1 MAVSFEK
8 AVIIGLG
15 LIGGSLAAAFKRKGV
30 LENIIGVDSESV
42 IRKAKE
48 KKLINKGFEKH
59 KLQEAVKDA
68 DLIILATP
76 INQILKHLTLLPQFV
91 KPGALITDVGSTK
104 RAIVE
109 TAGEHLPSNVY
120 FLGGHPMAGSEKT
133 GLDHIDP
140 FLFENAIYV
149 LTNHS
154 ASDDLVKKYVRIIE
168 IIGASVLFLTPA
180 EHDEIAAVVSHLP
193 QMLAV
198 TLMNYAA
205 KMNKDNPAYL
215 KLAAGGFRD
224 MTRVASSPFDIWA
237 DICKTNTRNIEL
249 AFQQLNIELSANK
262 NLLSNNRQLETLFET
277 AARNRLSIPTDSRG
291 FLRPHFDISIVIE
304 DKPGMIASIA
314 TTLADEEI
322 NIKDIEI
329 LKIREGD
336 AGTMRLAFEN
346 EKDREAALSLL
357 AQNNFDVLKRM

>member
-30 LENIIGVDSESV
+30 LENIIGVDSEFV

-48 KKLINKGFEKH
+48 TKLINKGFEKH

-104 RAIVE
+104 RAIVA

-205 KMNKDNPAYL
+205 KRNNNNPAYL

-224 MTRVASSPFDIWA
+224 MTRIASSPFDVWA
-237 DICKTNTRNIEL
+237 DICKTNAENIEF
-249 AFQQLNIELSANK
+249 AIEQLMTDLSASK
-262 NLLSNNRQLETLFET
+262 NLLTENRQLQSFFET
-277 AARNRLSIPTDSRG
+277 AARNRLSIPKDSRG
-291 FLRPHFDISIVIE
+291 FLRPQFDISVIIE

-314 TTLADEEI
+314 AILADEEI

-329 LKIREGD
+329 LKMREGD
-336 AGTMRLAFEN
+336 AGTMRLAFQN
-346 EKDREAALSLL
+346 ETDREAALKLL
-357 AQNNFDVLKRM
+357 AQKSFQVAKR

>member
-30 LENIIGVDSESV
+30 LENIIGVDSEFV

-59 KLQEAVKDA
+59 KLQEAVKGA

-205 KMNKDNPAYL
+205 KRNNNNPAYL

-224 MTRVASSPFDIWA
+224 MTRIASSPFDVWA
-237 DICKTNTRNIEL
+237 DICKTNAENIEF
-249 AFQQLNIELSANK
+249 AIEQLMTDLSASK
-262 NLLSNNRQLETLFET
+262 NLLTENRQLQSFFET
-277 AARNRLSIPTDSRG
+277 AARNRLSIPKDSRG
-291 FLRPHFDISIVIE
+291 FLRPQFDISVIIE

-314 TTLADEEI
+314 AILADEEI

-329 LKIREGD
+329 LKMREGD
-336 AGTMRLAFEN
+336 AGTMRLAFQN
-346 EKDREAALSLL
+346 ETDREAALKLL
-357 AQNNFDVLKRM
+357 AQKSFEVAKW

>member
-30 LENIIGVDSESV
+30 LENIIGVDSEFV

-59 KLQEAVKDA
+59 KLQEAVKGA

-154 ASDDLVKKYVRIIE
+154 ASDDLVKKYIRIIE

-205 KMNKDNPAYL
+205 KRNNNNPAYL

-224 MTRVASSPFDIWA
+224 MTRIASSPFDVWA
-237 DICKTNTRNIEL
+237 DICKTNAENIEI
-249 AFQQLNIELSANK
+249 AIEQLMTDLSASK
-262 NLLSNNRQLETLFET
+262 NLLTENRQLQSFFET
-277 AARNRLSIPTDSRG
+277 AARNRLSIPKDSRG
-291 FLRPHFDISIVIE
+291 FLRPQFDISVIIE

-314 TTLADEEI
+314 AILADEEI

-329 LKIREGD
+329 LKMREGD
-336 AGTMRLAFEN
+336 AGTMRLAFQN
-346 EKDREAALSLL
+346 ETDREAALKLL
-357 AQNNFDVLKRM
+357 AQKSFEVAKR

>member
-1 MAVSFEK
+1 MAISFEN
-8 AVIIGLG
+8 AVIVGLG

-30 LENIIGVDSESV
+30 LENIIGVDSKFL
-42 IRKAKE
+42 ITKAKE

-109 TAGEHLPSNVY
+109 TAREHLPSNVY
-120 FLGGHPMAGSEKT
+120 FLGGHPMTGSEKT

-154 ASDDLVKKYVRIIE
+154 ASGDLLKKYIRIIE
-168 IIGASVLFLTPA
+168 LIGARVLFLTPM

-205 KMNKDNPAYL
+205 KRNINNPAYL

-224 MTRVASSPFDIWA
+224 MTRIASSPFHVWA
-237 DICKTNTRNIEL
+237 DICKTNAENIEF
-249 AFQQLNIELSANK
+249 AIEQLITDLSASK
-262 NLLSNNRQLETLFET
+262 NLLTENRQLRSFFET
-277 AARNRLSIPTDSRG
+277 AARNRLSIPKDSRG
-291 FLRPHFDISIVIE
+291 FLRPQFDISVIIE
-304 DKPGMIASIA
+304 DKPGVIASIA
-314 TTLADEEI
+314 AILADEEI

-329 LKIREGD
+329 LKMREGD
-336 AGTMRLAFEN
+336 AGTMRLAFQN
-346 EKDREAALSLL
+346 ETDREAALKLL
-357 AQNNFDVLKRM
+357 AQKSFEVAKR

>member
-30 LENIIGVDSESV
+30 LENIIGVDSEFV

-91 KPGALITDVGSTK
+91 KPGVLITDVGSTK

-109 TAGEHLPSNVY
+109 TAGEHLPANVY

-154 ASDDLVKKYVRIIE
+154 ASDDLVKKYVGIIE

-205 KMNKDNPAYL
+205 KRNNNNPAYL

-224 MTRVASSPFDIWA
+224 MTRIASSPFDVWA
-237 DICKTNTRNIEL
+237 DICTTNAENIEI
-249 AFQQLNIELSANK
+249 AIEQLMTDLSASK
-262 NLLSNNRQLETLFET
+262 NLLTENRQLLSFFET
-277 AARNRLSIPTDSRG
+277 AARNRLSIPKDSRG
-291 FLRPHFDISIVIE
+291 FLRPQFDISVIIE

-314 TTLADEEI
+314 AILADEEI

-329 LKIREGD
+329 LKMREGD
-336 AGTMRLAFEN
+336 AGTMRLAFQN
-346 EKDREAALSLL
+346 ETDREAALKLL
-357 AQNNFDVLKRM
+357 AQKSFEVAKR